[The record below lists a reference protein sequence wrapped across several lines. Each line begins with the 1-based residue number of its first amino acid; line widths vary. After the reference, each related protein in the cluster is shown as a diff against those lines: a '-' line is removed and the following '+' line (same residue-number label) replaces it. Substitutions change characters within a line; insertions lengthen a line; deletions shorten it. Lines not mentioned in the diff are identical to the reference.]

1 MITTSN
7 AFTERQADFDFCEAV
22 IKQHSKS
29 FYVAFSQLPFE
40 KRQSVYAIY
49 AFCRL
54 ADDVVDEGQDAD
66 ALATL
71 FQKLTDFEAGAI
83 PDEPMW
89 RALAV
94 VFDHYPMDI
103 RPFYDMLVGQ
113 RKDLHFQ
120 QPQTQAELLDYAY
133 YVAGS
138 VGLMLLPILSQT
150 PTQMMRPAKKLGE
163 AMQLTNIL
171 RDIGEDYAIGRIYL
185 PKQMMAK
192 HQVTEAM
199 LATRQ
204 VTPQFIALW
213 EDVAQQAEKRYN
225 EALEMMPFIDIDAR
239 QALLSALFIY
249 KELLPTIRKKNYRVF
264 DKKHAVST
272 KRKLELVYAVKR
284 NV

>member
-1 MITTSN
+1 MITGN

-22 IKQHSKS
+22 IKRHSKS
-29 FYVAFSQLPFE
+29 FYAAFSQLPFE

-54 ADDVVDEGQDAD
+54 ADDIVDENQEEQELTD
-66 ALATL
+66 L
-71 FQKLTDFEAGAI
+71 FQQLTDFEAGHV

-94 VFDHYPMDI
+94 VFAHYPMDI

-113 RKDLHFQ
+113 RKDLNFQ
-120 QPQTQAELLDYAY
+120 QPQTEQELLDYAY

-138 VGLMLLPILSQT
+138 VGLMLLPILSET
-150 PTQMMRPAKKLGE
+150 PEQIIHPAKKLGE

-171 RDIGEDYAIGRIYL
+171 RDIGEDYAINRIYL
-185 PKQMMAK
+185 PQNLMKK
-192 HQVTEAM
+192 YGVTVDD
-199 LATRQ
+199 LAQ
-204 VTPQFIALW
+204 KKVSANFIALW
-213 EDVAQQAEKRYN
+213 EEIAQQAEKRYN
-225 EALEMMPFIDIDAR
+225 EALEMIPFIDIEAR
-239 QALLSALFIY
+239 PALLSAMFIY
-249 KELLPTIRKKNYRVF
+249 QELLPTIRKKQYRVF